1 MNNLLIRLRS
11 LLARPRQA
19 ESLSPP
25 TIQADSDDASATL
38 LIYGIYFT
46 MVAFLG
52 AALYVAFA
60 FIVPTIANNGGVAR
74 CRGDRANECGEG
86 KVCREGVCVT
96 EPDAVDCAEGGT
108 CDGCTCVF
116 PMTCGEDNICRA
128 PAEVVT
134 KCSESSAKFARE
146 MVDFQAKCV
155 SNAGGVPLSGCPTS
169 NVKDFLLSHEA
180 FDALLKD
187 FPSGLMFLF
196 PLGAPPLDALDG
208 EEAPR
213 DEPWPDAATKNF
225 YVEAVQKQASEFRR
239 AKYIVLVGRASRGN
253 ANKNFAYAQARVRF
267 ARQVLL
273 DALAS
278 NHVERGELSQKFIEF
293 ALGSERPLQIEFF
306 QLYPFPAIT
315 WSSQSRQDLS
325 RALGKAQK
333 NQGLTRNERTEMDGM
348 INRSVA
354 IFAIPPECA
363 GGG

>member
-1 MNNLLIRLRS
+1 MNRLLLRLRS
-11 LLARPRQA
+11 FLAASR
-19 ESLSPP
+19 
-25 TIQADSDDASATL
+25 DASVTPPPAVESTPDDTDATL

-46 MVAFLG
+46 MVAFLV

-60 FIVPTIANNGGVAR
+60 YIVPTMTSNGAVAS

-86 KVCREGVCVT
+86 KVCREGTCVA
-96 EPDAVDCAEGGT
+96 EPDAVDCAEGGA

-134 KCSESSAKFARE
+134 KCSESSAKFAQE

-196 PLGAPPLDALDG
+196 PSGAPPLDALDG

-213 DEPWPDAATKNF
+213 LEPWPDETTRRF
-225 YVEAVQKQASEFRR
+225 YVEAVQKQAKEFRR
-239 AKYIVLVGRASRGN
+239 AKHIVLVGRASRGN
-253 ANKNFAYAQARVRF
+253 ANKNFAFAQARVRF

-278 NHVERGELSQKFIEF
+278 NHVERGELSKKFIEF

-325 RALGKAQK
+325 RALGKVQK
-333 NQGLTRNERTEMDGM
+333 NQGLKRNERLEMDGM

-354 IFAIPPECA
+354 IFAIPPECS
-363 GGG
+363 GGV